1 MNAEW
6 RVGMS
11 IRHSLLVT
19 RHLLRYIGCSV
30 EVNRK
35 LRCGVI
41 GVGRMGRHHA
51 RLYAQLPD
59 AELVGVVDS
68 NPEAAQNMTE
78 QWGGRACASVEQLID
93 LGVDAVTI
101 ATPTIHH
108 WSAAEPLLK
117 AKVACLIEKPLAPD
131 VQQARAIADAAAKSN
146 TILQVGHI
154 VRYDPVMVA
163 IRKIENLRPR
173 FIEMDRISPMTFRSV
188 DVGVVLDMMIH
199 DLDLLL
205 MLVGCEPCDVQ
216 SSAVSVLGEA
226 EDVCNAR
233 LTFPAHTCGEFTAEV
248 AGHAELKHVHSRS
261 ASSVVNTA
269 PQCVANVTA
278 SRLALKTE
286 RKIRII
292 SEDTYI
298 SADFVARSGTVMR
311 KTANE
316 KQLAELR
323 ARLKNGEDLSD
334 VDYRTLVHS
343 EPLQVGAGEPLKLQ
357 IEDFLSAVR
366 SGRRPTVDAEA
377 GFAAVRTA
385 ERIVAVAKQAG
396 ARMV

>member
-1 MNAEW
+1 LPHLRSSAFI
-6 RVGMS
+6 GGS
-11 IRHSLLVT
+11 SSVT
-19 RHLLRYIGCSV
+19 I
-30 EVNRK
+30 VNRK

-51 RLYAQLPD
+51 RLYSQMPD
-59 AELVGVVDS
+59 AELVGVVDV
-68 NPEAAQNMTE
+68 NEQNRSAIVE
-78 QWGGRACASVEQLID
+78 QWGGRPFTSVDELINA
-93 LGVDAVTI
+93 GVDAVSI

-108 WSAAEPLLK
+108 RAAAEPLLR

-131 VQQARAIADAAAKSN
+131 AEQARAIADAAARSN
-146 TILQVGHI
+146 TVLQVGHV

-163 IRKIENLRPR
+163 IRQISNLSPR

-205 MLVGCEPCDVQ
+205 MLVGREPDEVQ
-216 SSAVSVLGEA
+216 ASAVSVLGEA

-233 LTFPAHTCGEFTAEV
+233 LTF
-248 AGHAELKHVHSRS
+248 SD
-261 ASSVVNTA
+261 ASNQCV
-269 PQCVANVTA
+269 QCVANVTA

-298 SADFVARSGTVMR
+298 SADFVTRSGTVMR
-311 KTANE
+311 KTANAE
-316 KQLAELR
+316 QLAALR
-323 ARLKNGEDLSD
+323 SRLKAGEDLSD

-343 EPLQVGAGEPLKLQ
+343 EPLAVSAGEPLKLQ

-366 SGRRPTVDAEA
+366 DGRRPTVDANA

-385 ERIVAVAKQAG
+385 ERIMAAAKSAG

>member
-1 MNAEW
+1 
-6 RVGMS
+6 MS
-11 IRHSLLVT
+11 TSTERT
-19 RHLLRYIGCSV
+19 
-30 EVNRK
+30 

-51 RLYAQLPD
+51 RVYAQTPNV
-59 AELVGVVDS
+59 EFVGVVDV
-68 NPEAAQNMTE
+68 NPATRQAITE
-78 QWGGRACASVEQLID
+78 QWGGRGFERVDQLID
-93 LGVDAVTI
+93 AGVDAVTI

-108 WSAAEPLLK
+108 RAAAEPLLQ

-131 VQQARAIADAAAKSN
+131 AEQASAIANAAAKSN
-146 TILQVGHI
+146 TLLQVGHI

-163 IRKIENLRPR
+163 IQKVERLRPR

-205 MLVGCEPCDVQ
+205 MLVGSEPTDVQ
-216 SSAVSVLGEA
+216 ASAVSVLGEA

-233 LTFPAHTCGEFTAEV
+233 LTFGENS
-248 AGHAELKHVHSRS
+248 GQRS
-261 ASSVVNTA
+261 AVGGLKTGTGGG
-269 PQCVANVTA
+269 CVANVTA

-311 KTANE
+311 KTAND

-323 ARLKNGEDLSD
+323 KRLKAGEDLSD
-334 VDYRTLVHS
+334 VDYRTLVHA
-343 EPLQVGAGEPLKLQ
+343 EPLQVGSGEPLKLQ

-366 SGRRPTVDAEA
+366 SGRRPTVDANA

-385 ERIVAVAKQAG
+385 ERIVAAAKQAG
-396 ARMV
+396 SRMV